1 MSAQQALL
9 VHVPVIGSEN
19 YWFNILQDTAATL
32 GIELDDHNFD
42 SSGNFVVAGTSNVQY
57 HFWHK
62 IDKNGNIIATGSWK
76 DNSGGSSDVSDIEID
91 ESDNIYM
98 ANGNGRFIKWDS
110 SYNIVYSKKNTW
122 SASNQAYGDSGTG
135 YGSLTLSGNTLIYQ
149 SIGSNRRVLQVDAST
164 GETTSAT
171 TSSGG
176 STIFGPS
183 GFGKTSQGNF
193 LCGYVNGPASNN
205 DNWWIVTTTS
215 LQQQFCF
222 YNGGGACTCRGIDY
236 INDNFYIVGLKA
248 TDNSF
253 AGDGVIFKLGTY
265 SGSGNQGVIW
275 ARRIRNAQNT
285 SQGSYQTQLY
295 DVAGDSEGNI
305 YVVGHSPNSGTT
317 TCGIMLKYNSSG
329 TVIWSRFFEN
339 SSGTTMCTK
348 ITIVNDVIWVNI
360 NISGDKC
367 AVAKLPTN
375 GEFMGNYCGLTITD
389 WSQEYQGGFT
399 SSSINHIQQSG
410 STPIFSS
417 GGSTLTLGSPA
428 SLGYTEPTASPTE
441 CISVAGVI
449 SSITESA
456 TSFNEGQQLDVDITT
471 VDSND
476 GRVLYWQVASV
487 TGTVNTSDFSA
498 SSGSV
503 TVSNNTAQINITM
516 ANDSATEGTEQFVV
530 KIYSEAQFTNVLG
543 TTNTITINDTS
554 TAPVQHTHYSG
565 TISVPANAF
574 DIHFECT
581 GGSGGMG
588 GPASGITPSNANNY
602 ARGKGGSA
610 RASHFDIKASSG
622 ITPPFTV
629 NLWPGTG
636 GADNGS
642 NSSTPGTAGGTSG
655 VSGGVSAVGM
665 SGGTGGSAGGTGNM
679 GGGGG
684 GAGSLIQID
693 GIYVAIAGGGGG
705 AGGSTTNSIGDDGG
719 NFSGYGGST
728 PWVATTSSLEN
739 GNGAAGG
746 DGSGTNAA
754 GGGGS
759 GGGASFSAVA
769 SGSAGGSNSA
779 LQQEWTSSGSYS
791 WTCPDGVTSVCAVC
805 VGAGGDG
812 GSNKHGDGGG
822 GLGWKNDIPV
832 TPGQSYTVVVG
843 DKNSGGGDSYF
854 LDYNTVRGGGGG
866 VGDSSPGGSPGTGG
880 TFVGDGGG
888 NGGNG
893 GSQNQSTGGSGG
905 GGGAGGY
912 TGNGGNGGTGISF
925 GASSGNQG
933 NGGAG
938 GGGAG
943 ASWEGGAGGGVGLQG
958 EGTDGDGA
966 GTYDGQGSQA
976 YGHCG
981 KGGSGGAPQTFAAF
995 PSLGPGSGGGGGN
1008 GIAGANG
1015 AVRLIWGTGR
1025 AFPATNTTDQF
1036 GTATIG
1042 QGGGS
1047 GVSAYRS
1054 DILSQG
1060 SSSHNPNIAVFGT
1073 SDGWATL
1080 YYKTP

>member
-1 MSAQQALL
+1 MSVIQQLLL
-9 VHVPVIGSEN
+9 VHVSGDDGPEN
-19 YWFNILQDTAATL
+19 YWINVLQDSSASSTY
-32 GIELDDHNFD
+32 ELDDHLFD
-42 SSGNFVVAGTSNVQY
+42 SSGNIVVAGTSDNN

-62 IDKNGNIIATGSWK
+62 IDDNGSLLVSRGWRENPTGAAA
-76 DNSGGSSDVSDIEID
+76 DVSDIAID

-110 SYNIVYSKKNTW
+110 SNNIVYSIKNTW
-122 SASNQAYGDSGTG
+122 SQNNQAYGGSGTG

-149 SIGSNRRVLQVDAST
+149 SIGSNRRVLQVDSST
-164 GETTSAT
+164 GLTTSAT

-176 STIFGPS
+176 STIFGVG

-193 LCGYVNGPASNN
+193 LCGYVNGPGSNN

-222 YNGGGACTCRGIDY
+222 YNGGGAALCRGIDY
-236 INDNFYIVGLKA
+236 INDSFHIVGLKQ

-265 SGSGNQGVIW
+265 SGSGNQGVTLAI
-275 ARRIRNAQNT
+275 RIRNAQNIDN
-285 SQGSYQTQLY
+285 GSYQTQLY

-305 YVVGHSPNSGTT
+305 YVVGHSPAPSTT
-317 TCGIMLKYNSSG
+317 QCGIMLKYNSSG
-329 TVIWSRFFEN
+329 AVIWSRFIEHTDGATFP
-339 SSGTTMCTK
+339 TK
-348 ITIVNDVIWVNI
+348 ITIDSNDTMWVNI
-360 NISGDKC
+360 KINGSVNKC

-375 GEFMGNYCGLTITD
+375 GEFMGNYCGFTITD
-389 WSQEYQGGFT
+389 WSQAYQGGFT
-399 SSSINHIQQSG
+399 SSTITHTQQSG
-410 STPIFSS
+410 STPNFVS
-417 GGSTLTLGSPA
+417 GGSTLTLGSGGG
-428 SLGYTEPTASPTE
+428 LGYTEPTVSPTE

-449 SSITESA
+449 SSVTESA
-456 TSFNEGQQLDVDITT
+456 TSFNEGQQLQVDITT
-471 VDSND
+471 VDSGD
-476 GRVLYWQVASV
+476 GTVLYWQVASV

-642 NSSTPGTAGGTSG
+642 NSQTPGTAGGTGG

-665 SGGTGGSAGGTGNM
+665 SGGTGASAGGTGNM

-684 GAGSLIQID
+684 GAGSLIQIN

-728 PWVATTSSLEN
+728 PWVATTSNLEN
-739 GNGAAGG
+739 GNGAAGSDNANNG
-746 DGSGTNAA
+746 AA

-759 GGGASFSAVA
+759 GGGASYTAVA
-769 SGSAGGSNSA
+769 AG
-779 LQQEWTSSGSYS
+779 
-791 WTCPDGVTSVCAVC
+791 
-805 VGAGGDG
+805 
-812 GSNKHGDGGG
+812 
-822 GLGWKNDIPV
+822 
-832 TPGQSYTVVVG
+832 
-843 DKNSGGGDSYF
+843 
-854 LDYNTVRGGGGG
+854 
-866 VGDSSPGGSPGTGG
+866 SPGGT
-880 TFVGDGGG
+880 
-888 NGGNG
+888 NG
-893 GSQNQSTGGSGG
+893 
-905 GGGAGGY
+905 
-912 TGNGGNGGTGISF
+912 
-925 GASSGNQG
+925 SS
-933 NGGAG
+933 
-938 GGGAG
+938 
-943 ASWEGGAGGGVGLQG
+943 V
-958 EGTDGDGA
+958 
-966 GTYDGQGSQA
+966 
-976 YGHCG
+976 
-981 KGGSGGAPQTFAAF
+981 
-995 PSLGPGSGGGGGN
+995 
-1008 GIAGANG
+1008 
-1015 AVRLIWGTGR
+1015 
-1025 AFPATNTTDQF
+1025 
-1036 GTATIG
+1036 G

-1060 SSSHNPNIAVFGT
+1060 SNSHNPNIAVFGT

>member
-9 VHVPVIGSEN
+9 VHVPVTGSEN

-32 GIELDDHNFD
+32 GIELDDQNFD
-42 SSGNFVVAGTSNVQY
+42 SSGNLVVAGTSNLQN

-62 IDKNGNIIATGSWK
+62 IGKNGNIIATGSWK
-76 DNSGGSSDVSDIEID
+76 DSSGGSADVTNIEID

-110 SYNIVYSKKNTW
+110 SNNIVYSTKNTW
-122 SASNQAYGDSGTG
+122 SASNQAYGGSGTG
-135 YGSLTLSGNTLIYQ
+135 YGSLTLSGNTLIYH
-149 SIGSNRRVLQVDAST
+149 SISGGYRRVLQVDSST
-164 GETTSAT
+164 GLTTSAT

-176 STIFGPS
+176 STIFGVG

-215 LQQQFCF
+215 LQQQYAF
-222 YNGGGACTCRGIDY
+222 YNGGGAAICRGIDY
-236 INDNFYIVGLKA
+236 INGSYHIVGLKQ

-253 AGDGVIFKLGTY
+253 AGDGVIFKIGTY
-265 SGSGNQGVIW
+265 SGSGNQGVTW

-305 YVVGHSPNSGTT
+305 YVVGHSKNPGTT
-317 TCGIMLKYNSSG
+317 TCGIMLKYNSGG

-360 NISGDKC
+360 NLSGDKC
-367 AVAKLPTN
+367 AVAKLPIN
-375 GEFMGNYCGLTITD
+375 GEFMGNYCGLTVTD
-389 WSQEYQGGFT
+389 WSQGYQGGFT
-399 SSSINHIQQSG
+399 SSSITHIQQNG

-417 GGSTLTLGSPA
+417 GGSTLTLGSGGG
-428 SLGYTEPTASPTE
+428 LGYTEPTVSPTE

-449 SSITESA
+449 SSVTESA

-476 GRVLYWQVASV
+476 GTVLYWQVASV

-610 RASHFDIKASSG
+610 RGSHFDIKASSG

-642 NSSTPGTAGGTSG
+642 NSQTPGTAGGTSG

-665 SGGTGGSAGGTGNM
+665 SGGTGASAGGTGNM

-684 GAGSLIQID
+684 GAGSLIQIN

-728 PWVATTSSLEN
+728 PWVATTSNLEN
-739 GNGAAGG
+739 GNGAAGSDNANNG
-746 DGSGTNAA
+746 AA

-759 GGGASFSAVA
+759 GGGASYTAVA
-769 SGSAGGSNSA
+769 AG
-779 LQQEWTSSGSYS
+779 
-791 WTCPDGVTSVCAVC
+791 
-805 VGAGGDG
+805 
-812 GSNKHGDGGG
+812 
-822 GLGWKNDIPV
+822 
-832 TPGQSYTVVVG
+832 
-843 DKNSGGGDSYF
+843 
-854 LDYNTVRGGGGG
+854 
-866 VGDSSPGGSPGTGG
+866 SPGGT
-880 TFVGDGGG
+880 
-888 NGGNG
+888 NG
-893 GSQNQSTGGSGG
+893 
-905 GGGAGGY
+905 
-912 TGNGGNGGTGISF
+912 
-925 GASSGNQG
+925 SS
-933 NGGAG
+933 
-938 GGGAG
+938 
-943 ASWEGGAGGGVGLQG
+943 V
-958 EGTDGDGA
+958 
-966 GTYDGQGSQA
+966 
-976 YGHCG
+976 
-981 KGGSGGAPQTFAAF
+981 
-995 PSLGPGSGGGGGN
+995 
-1008 GIAGANG
+1008 
-1015 AVRLIWGTGR
+1015 
-1025 AFPATNTTDQF
+1025 
-1036 GTATIG
+1036 G

-1060 SSSHNPNIAVFGT
+1060 SNSHNPNIAVFGT